1 MFFLSHQLQDGPDL
15 TFFFRHSI
23 LPPSI
28 QRREKVK
35 YLQIFFSENYLRML
49 MPDMTAFC
57 RSGQWTH
64 YRRSFPA
71 AKATNG
77 PQNGG
82 LSFGFLFYGVAA
94 KARGELLRHRHRYR
108 QRAGAV
114 QKSGLT
120 ILAKF
125 RRNFGKFSVSA
136 SYREKKFRYFSP
148 FSVFKFKNSK
158 KFVKNWKKI

>member
-77 PQNGG
+77 PHNGG
-82 LSFGFLFYGVAA
+82 LSFGFLFWWRVAAA
-94 KARGELLRHRHRYR
+94 KARGEPLRHRHRYR
-108 QRAGAV
+108 RRADESNFLWASWLSSWSWSFNHCWNQLV
-114 QKSGLT
+114 T
-120 ILAKF
+120 INNYCSSSWELF
-125 RRNFGKFSVSA
+125 EYECLSSWSSF
-136 SYREKKFRYFSP
+136 
-148 FSVFKFKNSK
+148 
-158 KFVKNWKKI
+158 

>member
-108 QRAGAV
+108 QRADAV
-114 QKSGLT
+114 QKATSFGRRHYPLQAEASTFNCCWNQLLVT
-120 ILAKF
+120 I
-125 RRNFGKFSVSA
+125 N
-136 SYREKKFRYFSP
+136 
-148 FSVFKFKNSK
+148 N
-158 KFVKNWKKI
+158 